1 MPQPAVDRASSET
14 SPARESL
21 VTATI
26 GALDPAGEP
35 APLSGTF
42 ETASTRGHTTS
53 AGERCPHA
61 TRCGGCPLFDL
72 PPEAQLAQ
80 KKRRVETALSMFPDL
95 DAVLV
100 DEPIAASPS
109 LGYRSRAKL
118 IVGVDGSIG
127 LFARDRDHEVV
138 DVPECKVLSPAL
150 AETVSALRA
159 LTREPPPELASLV
172 TPFGGRAAADHQRG
186 ALRAVDLR
194 ELVSEGEESRV
205 LLTFVLERDAAQPRE
220 LLREAARH
228 ARARLSRVVGVA
240 VSLHDGDS
248 PQVLGAETWP
258 LDGVSTGP
266 DQVGEAKVLA
276 SFGSFVQAHRGQ
288 AARIQAAVRAVV
300 DEVARSLPAPGRARV
315 LDLYGGSGSTAL
327 VLAREHEVVLVESF
341 GPAAQNA
348 LLAAEA
354 AGVKRHGPGA
364 GLEVRPADVTD
375 AVGFLARRG
384 ERFDVVVVNPPRR
397 GVPPEARQAIARLG
411 AARIVYVS
419 CSPDT
424 LARDLDS
431 LARLGYAAERAAP
444 LDMIPQTEEVETV
457 VVLRRERA
465 PRARFLLDL
474 DGLVALERPALE
486 PIASLLERA
495 GLDGALVL
503 GALDPDASGVTLV
516 ARDAAAAAR
525 WRAPIS
531 QARGVYVAAVRGVT
545 PGKGA
550 ISREHREGAQ
560 VSSART
566 RYRRLSIA
574 AGHSVLRVLPDVGGA
589 QQLRR
594 HLAAI
599 GHPVLG
605 DERFGHAP
613 TNRYFEE
620 KFGLDRPFVHLV
632 RVELPRPGADD
643 GPSEPLIVECPVA
656 PDLRLVLSRA
666 AEGVLRSLEEKRA
679 LGSSAA

>member
-1 MPQPAVDRASSET
+1 MPQTAFDQTSET
-14 SPARESL
+14 SSPPSL
-21 VTATI
+21 EPL
-26 GALDPAGEP
+26 GGEA
-35 APLSGTF
+35 APHSGTF
-42 ETASTRGHTTS
+42 HTAAHAEAHTAAARGPEAH
-53 AGERCPHA
+53 CPHVE
-61 TRCGGCPLFDL
+61 RCGGCPLFEL
-72 PPEAQLAQ
+72 APEAQLAQ
-80 KKRRVETALSMFPDL
+80 KQRRVATALGMFADL
-95 DAVLV
+95 EAVV
-100 DEPIAASPS
+100 VEAPIAASPS

-118 IVGVDGSIG
+118 IVGLDGSIG
-127 LFARDRDHEVV
+127 LFAKDRDHEVV

-150 AETVSALRA
+150 AETVTALRA
-159 LTREPPPELASLV
+159 LVREAPPELASLV
-172 TPFGGRAAADHQRG
+172 TPFGGRAGQDSGRG

-194 ELVSEGEESRV
+194 ELVGEVGEASKV

-220 LLREAARH
+220 VLREAARH
-228 ARARLSRVVGVA
+228 ARARLARVVGVA

-258 LDGVSTGP
+258 LDGVASAR
-266 DQVGEAKVLA
+266 DRVGEATVLA
-276 SFGSFVQAHRGQ
+276 SYGSFVQAHRGQ
-288 AARIQAAVRAVV
+288 AGRIQAALREVV
-300 DEVARSLPAPGRARV
+300 DEVAHTLLPPRRARV

-327 VLAREHEVVLVESF
+327 VLAKEHEVVLVESF

-354 AGVKRHGPGA
+354 AGVRRHGPGA

-375 AVGFLARRG
+375 AVAFLARRG
-384 ERFDVVVVNPPRR
+384 ERFDVVIVNPPRR
-397 GVPPEARQAIARLG
+397 GVPPEARQAITRLG
-411 AARIVYVS
+411 AERIVYVS

-424 LARDLDS
+424 LARDLDG
-431 LARLGYAAERAAP
+431 LARLGYAAERATP
-444 LDMIPQTEEVETV
+444 LDMIPQTDEVETV
-457 VVLRRERA
+457 VVLRRA
-465 PRARFLLDL
+465 APPRARVLLDT

-486 PIASLLERA
+486 PTSTTLERA
-495 GLDGALVL
+495 GLDHALVL
-503 GALDPDASGVTLV
+503 TSLDADASGVVLV

-525 WRAPIS
+525 WRAPAS

-550 ISREHREGAQ
+550 ISREHREGGQ

-632 RVELPRPGADD
+632 RVELPRLGVGD
-643 GPSEPLIVECPVA
+643 PSAGPLIIECPA
-656 PDLRLVLSRA
+656 ASDLRLVLSRA
-666 AEGVLRSLEEKRA
+666 AEGVLRSLEEKHA
-679 LGSSAA
+679 LGGSAA